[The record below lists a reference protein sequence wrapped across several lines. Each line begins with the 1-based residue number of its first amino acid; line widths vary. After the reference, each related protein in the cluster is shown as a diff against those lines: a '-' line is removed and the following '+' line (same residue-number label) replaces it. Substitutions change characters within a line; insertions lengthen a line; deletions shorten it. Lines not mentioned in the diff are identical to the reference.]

1 MGDRPQVGSVVVGP
15 GTSAG
20 GSGVIEELKARE
32 VLDSRG
38 NPTIEVDVVTADG
51 IVGRAAVPSGASTGA
66 REALELRDKDP
77 DRYGGKGVRKA
88 IGHVATHIAPGI
100 LGLDV
105 FDQVAVD
112 RALIEID
119 GTENKAKL
127 GANAMLGVSMAVAR
141 TAAETLGM
149 PLYRYLGGTNGKTLP
164 VPMLNVLNGGAHA
177 DNNVD
182 VQEFMVVPV
191 GASSFAEA
199 LRAGVECY
207 HALKAVLK
215 GRKLSTAVGDEG
227 GFAPNLRSNE
237 EALEALTE
245 AIGQAGYHAGRDVLL
260 ALDVA
265 ASELY
270 EDGHYVL
277 AAETKHP
284 KKSRDEMVAL
294 YTHWVDRFPIASIED
309 GMAEGEWDGWGL
321 LTEALGRRVQ
331 LVGDDLFVTNPAILS
346 RGIDQGIG
354 NSVLIKLNQIG
365 TVTETLD
372 CIQMAHRAGYTCVVS
387 HRSGETEDAFIS
399 DLGVALNLGQIKTG
413 APARGERTAKYN
425 QLLRIEE
432 ALGESARFAGKSVY
446 PRFAR

>member
-1 MGDRPQVGSVVVGP
+1 MGDRHPVGSVVVGAGRANG
-15 GTSAG
+15 GTG
-20 GSGVIEELKARE
+20 IIDEVRARE

-38 NPTIEVDVVTADG
+38 NPTVEVDILTSEG

-66 REALELRDKDP
+66 REALELRDKEAR
-77 DRYGGKGVRKA
+77 RYAGKGVQKA
-88 IGHVATHIAPGI
+88 VAHVNAHIAPG
-100 LGLDV
+100 LVGLDV
-105 FDQVAVD
+105 FGQVAID

-119 GTENKAKL
+119 GTENKSKL

-141 TAAETLGM
+141 AAAETLGI
-149 PLYRYLGGTNGKTLP
+149 PLYRYLGGTNAKLLP

-191 GASSFAEA
+191 GASTFAEA
-199 LRAGVECY
+199 LRCGVECY
-207 HALKAVLK
+207 HALKGVLK
-215 GRKLSTAVGDEG
+215 ARNLSTAVGDEG

-237 EALEALTE
+237 EALEALAE
-245 AIGQAGYHAGRDVLL
+245 AIGKAGYQAGRDVLL

-270 EDGHYVL
+270 EDGSYVL
-277 AAETKHP
+277 AAEAKP
-284 KKSRDEMVAL
+284 KKTKEEMVSL
-294 YTHWVDRFPIASIED
+294 YSDWVSRYPIASIED
-309 GMAEGEWDGWGL
+309 GMAEGDWEGWAL
-321 LTEALGRRVQ
+321 LTNALGRQVQ
-331 LVGDDLFVTNPAILS
+331 LVGDDVFVTNPAILT
-346 RGIDQGIG
+346 RGIEQGVA

-432 ALGESARFAGKSVY
+432 GLGDDAKYAGKSVY
-446 PRFAR
+446 PRFGR